1 MADARRPLVI
11 VGAGGHAREIHD
23 IALAIDAAAP
33 AWTVRGFAVDAAY
46 LPAAPVH
53 GLPVFGLAELAA
65 AHADAWVVV
74 AIGDPAARARVA
86 AQVDALGARRL
97 ATLVHPHASVGPR
110 AVLGEGCVVFPGA
123 VLTSDLVLGRHVHVN
138 TAATVSHDCRLADF
152 ATLAPRACCC
162 GGVVLGT
169 GVDVGAGAVLIP
181 RVTVGAHAVVG
192 AGATVIRDVP
202 PSTTV
207 VGVPARPLPR
217 AGEGPAKPPIGPETP
232 G

>member
-1 MADARRPLVI
+1 MAEARRPLVI

-23 IALAIDAAAP
+23 IVLAIEAVAP
-33 AWTVRGFAVDAAY
+33 AWDVRGFAVEAAW

-53 GLPVFGLAELAA
+53 GLPVFDLAELAT
-65 AHADAWVVV
+65 AHADAWLIV
-74 AIGDPAARARVA
+74 AIGQPAARARVA
-86 AQVDALGARRL
+86 AQIDATGPRRY
-97 ATLVHPHASVGPR
+97 ATLLHPHASVGPR

-123 VLTSDLVLGRHVHVN
+123 VLTSDLTLGRHVHVN

-181 RVTVGAHAVVG
+181 RVSVGAHAVVG

-202 PSTTV
+202 ASTTV
-207 VGVPARPLPR
+207 VGVPARPLDKN
-217 AGEGPAKPPIGPETP
+217 KPPPP
-232 G
+232 

>member
-1 MADARRPLVI
+1 MAEARRPLVI

-23 IALAIDAAAP
+23 IALAIDAVAA
-33 AWTVRGFAVDAAY
+33 AWDVRGFAVEAAH

-53 GLPVFGLAELAA
+53 GLQVFGLDELATR
-65 AHADAWVVV
+65 HADAQVVV
-74 AIGDPAARARVA
+74 AIGAPAARARVA
-86 AQVDALGARRL
+86 ALIDTIGPRRY

-110 AVLGEGCVVFPGA
+110 VVLGDGCVIFPGA

-162 GGVVLGT
+162 GGVVLGV
-169 GVDVGAGAVLIP
+169 GVDIGAGAVMIP
-181 RVTVGAHAVVG
+181 RVTIGAHAVVG

-202 PSTTV
+202 AATTV
-207 VGVPARPLPR
+207 VGVPALPTQR
-217 AGEGPAKPPIGPETP
+217 HRGGEGTRHGD
-232 G
+232 